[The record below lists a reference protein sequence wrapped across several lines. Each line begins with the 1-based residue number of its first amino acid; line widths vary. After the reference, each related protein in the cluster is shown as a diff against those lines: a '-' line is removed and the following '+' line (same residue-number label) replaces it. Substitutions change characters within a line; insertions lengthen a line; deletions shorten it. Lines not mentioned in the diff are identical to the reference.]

1 MVLSLRRAL
10 NGGGGALKWE
20 PKCVGKGL
28 LESPYKIMSS
38 DVPGARTGCSM
49 EFDFLVAVF
58 LSLDFT
64 PLLGSSCLESK
75 VISTFIGL

>member
-1 MVLSLRRAL
+1 
-10 NGGGGALKWE
+10 
-20 PKCVGKGL
+20 
-28 LESPYKIMSS
+28 
-38 DVPGARTGCSM
+38 M

-64 PLLGSSCLESK
+64 PLLGSSCLEST